1 MKVALI
7 TIGNE
12 LLSGFTVDTNSSWIG
27 QSLIEVGASVS
38 WHLTVKD
45 DPSQIK
51 NALDNIPE
59 DCKTLLITG
68 GLGPTHDD
76 MTRNALFKFVS
87 TSEALDENY
96 CNLLKEKYKKLN
108 IKLPDS
114 NQRQALITT
123 HA

>member
-51 NALDNIPE
+51 SALDNIPE

-76 MTRNALFKFVS
+76 ITKNTLSEYFNLPLEKNDEHLIFLNKKLRN
-87 TSEALDENY
+87 T
-96 CNLLKEKYKKLN
+96 YKK
-108 IKLPDS
+108 IKM
-114 NQRQALITT
+114 
-123 HA
+123 